1 MGSGFEVAIPPG
13 YVSSRVGS
21 LRRMPGWSFAEVWTA
36 IAREVPD
43 RPAVICGDRTV
54 TWADFDER
62 ASRLAS
68 HLAAAGVQPGDRVA
82 LDLTNVPEY
91 LETLFAAFKIGAAPL
106 NVNYRYLADEV
117 RYVLANSGAKAL
129 VHAPAYA
136 SVVAEAIAGLPADA
150 HPVTLETGVA
160 YEAALAAAS
169 PTGPGQDR
177 APDGDDLLLLYTGGT
192 TGMPKGVM
200 WRNDDLY
207 VALWQSN
214 RPGTLPKD
222 PIEAV
227 RAGKRAG
234 TALPACPLMHGTGLF
249 IALSTLA
256 GGGTVVLIA
265 ETGLDADLVW
275 SEVARNRV
283 SVLTIVGD
291 VFARPLLAALDA
303 APDRWDL
310 TALRAITSSGVTFSP
325 DAKTGLMRHLPGV
338 TIIDAL
344 GSSEGIMTRSEAK
357 DADDVKPA
365 RFAVNERVSV
375 LDEDTGEPVAPGSGQ
390 VGLVGVTG
398 PIPLGYWGDDEKS
411 RATFREYGG
420 RRWSIPGDYATVE
433 PDGSITLLGR
443 GNACI
448 NTGGEKV
455 YPEEVEVVLRDHPAV
470 ADCVVVGVPN
480 ARFGEMVVA
489 VVAPEPGATL
499 DDASLD
505 EFARGRLAGYKRPRR
520 YVVIDD
526 LDRSAAGKANLR
538 YLRDLAAEHVERNP

>member
-1 MGSGFEVAIPPG
+1 MSDWNFA
-13 YVSSRVGS
+13 RV
-21 LRRMPGWSFAEVWTA
+21 WEA

-43 RPAVICGDRTV
+43 RPAIVCADRMVSWGDFAQRS
-54 TWADFDER
+54 A
-62 ASRLAS
+62 RLAS
-68 HLAAAGVQPGDRVA
+68 HLSEAGVRPGDRVA

-91 LETLFAAFKIGAAPL
+91 LETIFAALRIGAAPL

-117 RYVLANSGAKAL
+117 RYVLANSGAAAL

-136 SVVAEAIAGLPADA
+136 EVVAEAIAGLPADGR
-150 HPVTLETGVA
+150 PLTLETGA
-160 YEAALAAAS
+160 PYEAALAAAS
-169 PTGPGQDR
+169 PSGPWQAR
-177 APDGDDLLLLYTGGT
+177 TPHPHDLILLYTGGT

-214 RPGTLPKD
+214 RPGTQPKD
-222 PIEAV
+222 PVDAV

-256 GGGTVVLIA
+256 GGGTVVLIE
-265 ETGLDADLVW
+265 ETGLDPARVW
-275 SEVARNRV
+275 SEVERNAV

-303 APDRWDL
+303 EPDRWDL
-310 TALRAITSSGVTFSP
+310 SALRAITSSGVTFSP

-357 DADDVKPA
+357 TDDDVKPA
-365 RFAVNERVSV
+365 RFAVNERVAV

-398 PIPLGYWGDDEKS
+398 PIPMGYWGDDEKS

-420 RRWSIPGDYATVE
+420 KRWSIPGDYATVE
-433 PDGSITLLGR
+433 DDGSITLLGR

-470 ADCVVVGVPN
+470 DDCVVVGVPDD
-480 ARFGEMVVA
+480 RFGEMVVG
-489 VVAPEPGATL
+489 VVAPAPGATL
-499 DDASLD
+499 DEADLDA
-505 EFARGRLAGYKRPRR
+505 FARTRLAGYKRPRR
-520 YVVIDD
+520 YVVVDD
-526 LDRSAAGKANLR
+526 LARSAAGKANLR
-538 YLRDLAAEHVERNP
+538 YLRELAAEHVRSSGS

>member
-1 MGSGFEVAIPPG
+1 
-13 YVSSRVGS
+13 
-21 LRRMPGWSFAEVWTA
+21 MPGWSFGEVWGA

-43 RPAVICGDRTV
+43 RRAVVCGDRAY
-54 TWADFDER
+54 TWAEFDTR

-68 HLAAAGVQPGDRVA
+68 HLFAAGVRPGDRVA

-91 LETLFAAFKIGAAPL
+91 LETLFAAFKVGAIPL

-117 RYVLANSGAKAL
+117 RYVLANSGARAL

-136 SVVAEAIAGLPADA
+136 DVVAEACAGLPNDA
-150 HPVTLETGVA
+150 RLVRLETGA
-160 YEAALAAAS
+160 DYEAALAAAA
-169 PTGPGQDR
+169 PTGAWQRR

-222 PIEAV
+222 PVEAV

-265 ETGLDADLVW
+265 ETGLDAARVW
-275 SEVARNRV
+275 SEVERNAV

-303 APDRWDL
+303 EPNRWDL
-310 TALRAITSSGVTFSP
+310 SSLRAITSSGVTFSP
-325 DAKTGLMRHLPGV
+325 DAKTGLMAHLPGV

-344 GSSEGIMTRSEAK
+344 GSSEGIMTRSEAR
-357 DADDVKPA
+357 DAGDVKPA
-365 RFAVNERVSV
+365 RFSVNERVAV
-375 LDEDTGEPVAPGSGQ
+375 LDEDTGEPVVPGSGQ
-390 VGLVGVTG
+390 VGLVAVTG
-398 PIPLGYWGDDEKS
+398 PIPLGYWGDEEKT
-411 RATFREYGG
+411 RATFREHGG

-433 PDGSITLLGR
+433 ADGSITLLGR

-470 ADCVVVGVPN
+470 HDCVVVGVPD
-480 ARFGEMVVA
+480 ARFGEIVVG
-489 VVAPEPGATL
+489 VVAPEPGMAL
-499 DDASLD
+499 DDATLD

-520 YVVIDD
+520 YVLVDD
-526 LDRSAAGKANLR
+526 LARSAAGKANLR
-538 YLRDLAAEHVERNP
+538 YLRDLAAEHVGRTA

>member
-1 MGSGFEVAIPPG
+1 MPPG
-13 YVSSRVGS
+13 YAPEQVGS
-21 LRRMPGWSFAEVWTA
+21 LRPMSGWNFAQVWES

-43 RPAVICGDRTV
+43 RPALICGDRGV
-54 TWADFDER
+54 TWGELADR
-62 ASRLAS
+62 SARLAS
-68 HLAAAGVQPGDRVA
+68 HLHAAGVRPGDRVA

-91 LETLFAAFKIGAAPL
+91 LETVFAALRIGAAPL

-117 RYVLANSGAKAL
+117 RYVLANSGAAAL
-129 VHAPAYA
+129 VHAPEYA
-136 SVVAEAIAGLPADA
+136 AVVGEAIAGLPADA
-150 HPVTLETGVA
+150 RPVTLETGA
-160 YEAALAAAS
+160 PYEAALAAAA
-169 PTGPGQDR
+169 PMGPWQAR
-177 APDGDDLLLLYTGGT
+177 TPDPHDLILLYTGGT

-222 PIEAV
+222 PVAAV

-256 GGGTVVLIA
+256 GGGTVVLIE
-265 ETGLDADLVW
+265 ETGLDAVRVW
-275 SEVARNRV
+275 SEVERNQV

-303 APDRWDL
+303 EPDRFDL
-310 TALRAITSSGVTFSP
+310 SSLRAITSSGVTFSP
-325 DAKTGLMRHLPGV
+325 DAKTGLMGHLPGV

-357 DADDVKPA
+357 GADDVKPA
-365 RFAVNERVSV
+365 RFAVNERVAV
-375 LDEDTGEPVAPGSGQ
+375 LDEDTGEPVEPGSGQ
-390 VGLVGVTG
+390 VGLMGVTG
-398 PIPLGYWGDDEKS
+398 PIPMGYWGDDEKS
-411 RATFREYGG
+411 RATFREFGG
-420 RRWSIPGDYATVE
+420 KRWSIPGDYATVE

-470 ADCVVVGVPN
+470 DDCVVVGVPDD
-480 ARFGEMVVA
+480 RFGEMVVG
-489 VVAPEPGATL
+489 VVAPPPGITL
-499 DDASLD
+499 DEAELDA
-505 EFARGRLAGYKRPRR
+505 FARGRLAGYKRPRR
-520 YVVIDD
+520 YVVVDD
-526 LDRSAAGKANLR
+526 LARSAAGKANLR
-538 YLRDLAAEHVERNP
+538 YLRDLAAEHVGRTS